1 MPVISFMALLSGGL
15 LVWTG
20 YLGQPLGKVVRAVL
34 DGNSNTLDKIPLDPD
49 KRTKNDDGIDS
60 GASSG
65 LGGGGG
71 GSI

>member
-1 MPVISFMALLSGGL
+1 MALLGGGL

-34 DGNSNTLDKIPLDPD
+34 DGNTKTLDKIPLDPD
-49 KRTKNDDGIDS
+49 KRTKNAPITSSGDGTDS
-60 GASSG
+60 SASSG